1 MMLINMVLLHWFK
14 YVFLKNLLGR
24 EIKKEIISNKALT
37 EELQKPIIK
46 IVLKIKV

>member
-14 YVFLKNLLGR
+14 YVFIKNFLGR
-24 EIKKEIISNKALT
+24 EIKKEIISNKVLT